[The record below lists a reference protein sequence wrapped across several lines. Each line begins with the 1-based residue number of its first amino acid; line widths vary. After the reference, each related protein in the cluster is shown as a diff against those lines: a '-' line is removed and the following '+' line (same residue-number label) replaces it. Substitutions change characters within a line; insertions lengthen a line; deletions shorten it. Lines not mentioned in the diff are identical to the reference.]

1 MLEFHGLCSLL
12 SELAGDDDFATFGF
26 VLHDG
31 FDDGCGG
38 HTDWET
44 GQEFESEIF
53 GLGGGAKTSIS
64 DTLDLDFDTV
74 LLVTESLLDKFG
86 QFTDTSTVVT
96 DDGIGFGGVDVDFGL
111 GGEDTDFDAR
121 VSLRDEGTGVRQD
134 VIMKNRCLRLPSRIG
149 RRTRAIQRGKHH
161 RQRTSSFC

>member
-1 MLEFHGLCSLL
+1 MLEFHGLGSLL

-31 FDDGCGG
+31 FDDGGGG

-44 GQEFESEIF
+44 GQEFESEIL
-53 GLGGGAKTSIS
+53 GLGGGAETSIS
-64 DTLDLDFDTV
+64 DTLNLDFDTV
-74 LLVTESLLDKFG
+74 LLVTESLFDELG

-111 GGEDTDFDAR
+111 GGEDTDFD
-121 VSLRDEGTGVRQD
+121 SGVAGFLQGSGEELVQFSVENTIGNELLLFVD
-134 VIMKNRCLRLPSRIG
+134 VKKG
-149 RRTRAIQRGKHH
+149 
-161 RQRTSSFC
+161 